1 MVDDEGMPGERGA
14 ALGLRAAWL
23 RPAVAASG
31 GEATLLLRVTAAARP
46 GARTPVDLAMV
57 LDRSGSM
64 AGGKLDLA
72 KAAVRLV
79 MSRLQPEDRAA
90 VVVFDDEA
98 DVVASLAP
106 VTPRLGALTALG
118 LREVEPRGSTALADG
133 WALGCDELASDARA
147 GRAGGRRRLRRALLL
162 TDGQANVGEQRPE
175 QLAAR
180 AMTLRRHGIGTTALG
195 LGLGF
200 NEELLATLA
209 EAGGGNFEFVA
220 DPATLATFF
229 ARELGDLLATSAL
242 GATVQI
248 DLPKRVEADLLN
260 HLPCERRDDRLTIQ
274 LGDLPAGADLDL
286 VLRLR
291 HARSAV
297 GSVRR
302 ATAILRW
309 EDAATGQSGRDGVAT
324 PPLAT
329 VADAE
334 VAGVAVDPVV
344 AEAEALLVAAAEQR
358 EAARLDRAGRYAE
371 SRACVQVARLALA
384 AAPQTARTVAVDRAL
399 LPMESAA
406 PYGEQ
411 LRKEAYWDS
420 SRRAR
425 GRDREAG
432 PNAA

>member
-1 MVDDEGMPGERGA
+1 MVDDDGMPGERGA

-31 GEATLLLRVTAAARP
+31 GVATLLLRVTAADRP
-46 GARTPVDLAMV
+46 GTRTPVDLAMV

-72 KAAVRLV
+72 KEAVRDVLG
-79 MSRLQPEDRAA
+79 RLRPEDRAA

-98 DVVASLAP
+98 ELVAPLAP
-106 VTPRLGALTALG
+106 VTPRLCALTVLG
-118 LREVEPRGSTALADG
+118 LRDVEPRGSTALADG
-133 WALGCDELASDARA
+133 WAAGCDELSSRERA
-147 GRAGGRRRLRRALLL
+147 GRTGGRRRVRRTLLL

-175 QLAAR
+175 LLAAR
-180 AMTLRRHGIGTTALG
+180 AMGLRRHGIGTTTLG
-195 LGLGF
+195 LGHGF

-209 EAGGGNFEFVA
+209 EAGGGNFEFV
-220 DPATLATFF
+220 DNPANLAAFF
-229 ARELGDLLATSAL
+229 AREVRDLLATSAL
-242 GATVQI
+242 GATVEI
-248 DLPKRVEADLLN
+248 DLPSRAEADLLN
-260 HLPCERRDDRLTIQ
+260 HLPCGRRGDRLTIE
-274 LGDLPAGADLDL
+274 LGDLPAGAEIDL

-291 HARSAV
+291 FARSAV
-297 GSVRR
+297 GTARR
-302 ATAILRW
+302 ATVTLRW
-309 EDAATGQSGRDGVAT
+309 EDAATGQPGRDGAAT

-334 VAGVAVDPVV
+334 VAAAAVDPVA

-358 EAARLDRAGRYAE
+358 EAARLDREGQYAE
-371 SRACVQVARLALA
+371 SRARVQVARLALA
-384 AAPQTARTVAVDRAL
+384 SAPRTARTAAVDRSLAPL
-399 LPMESAA
+399 ECAA

-411 LRKEAYWDS
+411 VRKEAYWDS
-420 SRRAR
+420 SRRSR